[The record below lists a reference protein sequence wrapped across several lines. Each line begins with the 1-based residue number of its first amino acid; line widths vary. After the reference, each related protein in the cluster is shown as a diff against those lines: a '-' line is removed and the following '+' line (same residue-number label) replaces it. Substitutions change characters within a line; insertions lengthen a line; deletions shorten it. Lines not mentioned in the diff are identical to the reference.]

1 MSYKE
6 LRQEIEALQVQLT
19 PAFIEDAVRT
29 LMRQDEALKN
39 GVSIRRLIKHLLGN
53 PQMQDVE
60 AVRAYVQLE
69 PAFRAV
75 FEQISSLTYFEGG

>member
-1 MSYKE
+1 MT
-6 LRQEIEALQVQLT
+6 A
-19 PAFIEDAVRT
+19 AFVENAVRT
-29 LMRQDEALKN
+29 LMRQDEDVED

-69 PAFRAV
+69 PAFRQTFA
-75 FEQISSLTYFEGG
+75 QIPSLGYFEGG